1 MGGIL
6 GLVGLGRVRLSL
18 NMARRPRSLGGL
30 NGSPGSLLFS
40 LVARMEDCDTPV
52 LGALAIRFAAFG
64 VVFCKIG
71 LLIVGLAGTVG
82 GGLLDCLS
90 GSLVVIK
97 EGLSDDD
104 NDDDGD
110 KLDTDEGDVILVT
123 VALDSLCFIGA
134 GAAGED
140 SDEDD
145 DDSEGSLLEIVV
157 AEEEEEAGG

>member
-1 MGGIL
+1 M
-6 GLVGLGRVRLSL
+6 
-18 NMARRPRSLGGL
+18 
-30 NGSPGSLLFS
+30 
-40 LVARMEDCDTPV
+40 
-52 LGALAIRFAAFG
+52 
-64 VVFCKIG
+64 G

-90 GSLVVIK
+90 GSFVVIK

-140 SDEDD
+140 NDEDD

-157 AEEEEEAGG
+157 AEVEEEAGG